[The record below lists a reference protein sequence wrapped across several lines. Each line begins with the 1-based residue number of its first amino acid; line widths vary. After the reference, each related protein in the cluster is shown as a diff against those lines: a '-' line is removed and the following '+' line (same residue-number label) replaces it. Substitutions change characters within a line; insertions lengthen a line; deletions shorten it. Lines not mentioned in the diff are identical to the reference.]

1 MPAAHTLAHACAE
14 CKRLKLKC
22 DKNQPCG
29 ACIRRGCPQ
38 ICPDGQLVA
47 GKGTRFILSNTKEL
61 HEEIDSLRKRVRELE
76 TALSELQSQVTPE
89 PHPLLQQS
97 LKLVSEKLAPV
108 DSAVKVEPEDESLI
122 DTFGT
127 LTLEANGQ
135 TVWYGPHAGSEFFI
149 PRGDPLPSSI
159 EAPSPLPVDLMILSK
174 TFPFKTV
181 TQIEAEEIIRKE
193 IRSHL
198 PAENVAYDSCYTYHS
213 RLAWSTLPNIWDEFL
228 ETVFRPVYTVGG
240 SPDDQQVGLLFLV
253 MAISVIMDPKQPLNH
268 PDASRFYHL
277 SKISMGLGEDIFQS
291 RSLLTIQYLQ
301 LLAVFY
307 GVQGDPS
314 GPNKSWLATSIA
326 IRLAQMAGLH
336 RDNPQWRLNP
346 AEAEKRR
353 RTWWE
358 LISFETAQA
367 FAMGRPRAIN
377 VAHFDAKMPHDPE
390 DDGKRPSFNRI
401 KFRWIATGLGTI
413 LDEAFA
419 VKPPSY
425 ARILKIDKEIRDW
438 PLDSVPAVDDLQM
451 QLPEETNRKFMVILM
466 RSFATTGLREIVLM
480 YMHRRYFVEALSR
493 FPNEPLRSKYAMS
506 VLAVHRSAVLLLQG
520 IQRLDSLIGQFLP
533 RIFFIW
539 LHGLSAYICLCALV
553 IKSPGCSLAKSCI
566 VEIDRTKDLFARV
579 TSYRLAH
586 AQPIISKLYDQ
597 AHLAM
602 AMHNEGKW
610 PVDARDCSS
619 ADGDVDVMRFAG
631 RPGFISRTEPGRERE
646 SQDNTSANTPDT
658 GSGGSPPNVAH
669 HLLTEY
675 MKRFQGESD
684 SEDGDTSSR
693 AGSSHLLGFPPEQT
707 MFPPLM
713 GGDLTCDIQPN
724 GPLTPN
730 DMFPSLHRPPSTT
743 SSSNM
748 VNSATPSFGQFS
760 PEKSGMFEWLGGA
773 AAPFQGQIDPT
784 TLASAPSLPYF
795 NMPYGFDG
803 MAQFDGTA
811 QTTSDE
817 AWEAFLT
824 GLQVVPTANV
834 QF

>member
-684 SEDGDTSSR
+684 SEDGDASSR

-824 GLQVVPTANV
+824 GLQVVPTSNV

>member
-824 GLQVVPTANV
+824 GLQVVPTSNV